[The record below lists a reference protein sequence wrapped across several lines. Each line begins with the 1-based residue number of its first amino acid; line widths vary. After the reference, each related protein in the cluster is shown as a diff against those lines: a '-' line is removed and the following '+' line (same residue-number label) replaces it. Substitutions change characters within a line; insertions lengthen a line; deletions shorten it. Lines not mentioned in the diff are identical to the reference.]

1 MGPESFYVQCISLTF
16 SQGQNVF
23 VYSFQTICLKPL
35 CVQCIGGF
43 SVNGGINL

>member
-1 MGPESFYVQCISLTF
+1 MGPESFYVQCISLRF

-23 VYSFQTICLKPL
+23 VL
-35 CVQCIGGF
+35 GGF